1 MNVSELK
8 RVGIE
13 MAASGLPYEFVL
25 RAVILSQDYEG
36 IAGLLRMWA
45 ATEDANERD
54 ETVVAIQ
61 ELIDDVEDAPRAV
74 AVPARQDV
82 DALIAAR
89 VTWKRQLR
97 GRIEAA
103 GGVVAVAKRAGIPQP
118 SLSRLLGDVSAPR
131 AGTLVRLAEALGV
144 TVAELAGP
152 RGR

>member
-74 AVPARQDV
+74 AVPCVVPAADCVAATLRRLRVPERTDTLTLRVELQYRESEAITPSAAVRPDMTC
-82 DALIAAR
+82 ALPIP
-89 VTWKRQLR
+89 V
-97 GRIEAA
+97 
-103 GGVVAVAKRAGIPQP
+103 RAP
-118 SLSRLLGDVSAPR
+118 
-131 AGTLVRLAEALGV
+131 
-144 TVAELAGP
+144 
-152 RGR
+152 